1 MEVLKDLHALDL
13 VLECGITRGMQFGR
27 VRDPGVIAFELPA
40 LQPRSLAVLKQ
51 RRMQAARE
59 PWLRLGAPAWS
70 HRDWIGTLYPRGSTA
85 RDWLQLYAAK
95 LGAIELN
102 STFYAL
108 PSDSTIERWCEST
121 PPSFRFCPKVPRAIS
136 HELQS
141 NELAQRV
148 AAFVGCVRR
157 LGDRLGPAFLQ
168 LPERV
173 ASDSLPLVAAAL
185 AAFPGDFALALEV
198 RHPDWFCGGSL
209 REELLGLLESR
220 RIGTVITDVAGRR
233 DVSHGSLTT
242 PRAFVR
248 FVGEGGHATDEP
260 RGKAWLARLL
270 EWRAAGLESAYFF
283 AHQPDDV
290 LAPQLLSLV
299 AEHARASGIDVESV
313 PLEAATTKQLD
324 LFG

>member
-1 MEVLKDLHALDL
+1 LQRQRVVPEV
-13 VLECGITRGMQFGR
+13 
-27 VRDPGVIAFELPA
+27 
-40 LQPRSLAVLKQ
+40 
-51 RRMQAARE
+51 E

-85 RDWLQLYAAK
+85 RDWLQLYATK

-108 PSDSTIERWCEST
+108 PSYATIDRWGEST

-136 HELQS
+136 HELS
-141 NELAQRV
+141 SGELAQRV
-148 AAFVGCVRR
+148 SAFVTCLRR
-157 LGDRLGPAFLQ
+157 LGARLGPALLQ

-173 ASDSLPLVAAAL
+173 GPDALSTIAAAL
-185 AAFPGDFALALEV
+185 PAFPADFALALEV
-198 RHPDWFCGGSL
+198 RHPDWFRGASL
-209 REELLGLLESR
+209 REELLALLEAR
-220 RIGTVITDVAGRR
+220 RVGTVITDVAGRR

-242 PRAFVR
+242 PSVFVR

-260 RGKAWLARLL
+260 RSEAWLARLL

-283 AHQPDDV
+283 VHQPDDI

-299 AEHARASGIDVESV
+299 AEHARARGIDVGAV
-313 PLEAATTKQLD
+313 PLEAAPTKQLD